1 MEDNKI
7 GEFEKTIFEQHL
19 ELARNAVNERL
30 MLTNIFA
37 IIFAGSLAIIK
48 DNLFE
53 LSSLPLFFFLLVL
66 SGFGIFFSLKMASI
80 INIHTYSAK
89 NMLNAYN
96 LFDMW
101 DQYEENWVN
110 NKIRI
115 SRLFPIFFSICF
127 YFIFSILI
135 YTLFSNYYLWSFINI
150 TTLMFIIIPILLL
163 FITIIC
169 LYRLKFD
176 QFNKFK
182 K

>member
-1 MEDNKI
+1 MEDKKI

-53 LSSLPLFFFLLVL
+53 LSSLPLIFFLLVL

-80 INIHTYSAK
+80 INTHTYSAK
-89 NMLNAYN
+89 NMLKEFN

-101 DQYEENWVN
+101 DQYEENYCN
-110 NKIRI
+110 R
-115 SRLFPIFFSICF
+115 F
-127 YFIFSILI
+127 
-135 YTLFSNYYLWSFINI
+135 
-150 TTLMFIIIPILLL
+150 
-163 FITIIC
+163 
-169 LYRLKFD
+169 
-176 QFNKFK
+176 
-182 K
+182 